1 MAAGERFSGL
11 RGPAHSGSSRS
22 SHDNTVWRKEAKF
35 GSGLDHRPAALMHQ
49 PMVVV
54 AEQDLVGDVVWSPSR
69 PGDDVMRVR
78 PVDRPVATMEAQ
90 PRSRTRSALRLGAEL
105 TRVARP
111 TSMT

>member
-22 SHDNTVWRKEAKF
+22 SHDNTVWRKEAKLA
-35 GSGLDHRPAALMHQ
+35 SGLDHLPAALMHQ

-78 PVDRPVATMEAQ
+78 PVDRPVATMEAATTIPHSQ
-90 PRSRTRSALRLGAEL
+90 RPSPRRRVDSR
-105 TRVARP
+105 RP
-111 TSMT
+111 TDV